1 MVRVP
6 FEANCDRSRSG
17 AVRGRLCVPG
27 GGLILSVSELFFG
40 GVSESKTSAVH
51 CHARGA
57 RGPFAIH
64 GHTSNF
70 SIEL

>member
-1 MVRVP
+1 M
-6 FEANCDRSRSG
+6 
-17 AVRGRLCVPG
+17 PG
-27 GGLILSVSELFFG
+27 GDLILSVLELLFG
-40 GVSESKTSAVH
+40 GVFESKTSAVH
-51 CHARGA
+51 CHARGS